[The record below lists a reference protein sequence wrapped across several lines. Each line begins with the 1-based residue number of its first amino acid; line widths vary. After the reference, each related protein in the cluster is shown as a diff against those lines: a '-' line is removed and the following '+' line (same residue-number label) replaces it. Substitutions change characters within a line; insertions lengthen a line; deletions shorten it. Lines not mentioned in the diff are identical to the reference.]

1 MKLMYICLFKQ
12 LIFYCEKS
20 TNLPVRQ
27 HLKSRWILRRVSFKD
42 DEIEPSLC
50 ELIEGTRQT
59 VYSVILYL
67 ERV

>member
-12 LIFYCEKS
+12 LIIYYEKS

-27 HLKSRWILRRVSFKD
+27 HLKSRWTLRRVSFKD